1 MFFLGVLLMPFHI
14 PLQVQ
19 GVLSTISFLDIV
31 DILIVALI
39 LYKLYAML
47 QGTRAIT
54 LVKGLLVI
62 LALTLV
68 CNWLSLHVIYWL
80 LQQTLTLLFVA
91 LPIVFQ
97 PELRRTLEHL
107 GQGRFLGKSLF
118 LDDDEARNLVNA
130 IDRAVMK
137 LSSEKTG
144 ALLVFER
151 DMGLKEFTMKGI
163 QLDALI
169 SSELLG
175 NVFVPNTPLHD
186 GAAIFRGN
194 RLIAAG
200 CMLPLTDN
208 SSLSM
213 ELGSRHRAALGLSEQ
228 TDALVVVVSEETG
241 TVSVAENGRLTRRL
255 SSEHLKTYLRP
266 IFIPKTTGIKDM
278 FSNWRKG
285 K

>member
-1 MFFLGVLLMPFHI
+1 MLFHI
-14 PLQVQ
+14 PIQIQ
-19 GVLSTISFLDIV
+19 GILSTISFLDVV

-118 LDDDEARNLVNA
+118 LDDDDARNLVNA

-169 SSELLG
+169 SAELLG

-186 GAAIFRGN
+186 GAAIFRGS
-194 RLIAAG
+194 RLVAAG

-228 TDALVVVVSEETG
+228 TDALIVVVSEETG
-241 TVSVAENGRLTRRL
+241 TVSIAENGRLARRL

-266 IFIPKTTGIKDM
+266 LFIPKTTGLKDM